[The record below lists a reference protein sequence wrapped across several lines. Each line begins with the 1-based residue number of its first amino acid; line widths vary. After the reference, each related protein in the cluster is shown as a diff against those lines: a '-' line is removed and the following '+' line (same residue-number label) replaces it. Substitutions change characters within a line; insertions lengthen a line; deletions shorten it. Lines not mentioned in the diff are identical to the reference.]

1 MAFVSHLV
9 KSCYPVRR
17 VVTDRLVC
25 RRTLWSIREGVP
37 YTSFFEASTFTG
49 SKFSPFWSPL
59 ALQEIQRK
67 RPSSGCRLFCTSSNI
82 SKEASRFVEEAVE
95 KDSVV
100 VFAKSWCPYCA
111 RVKGLF
117 QSLQVPFKAYDL
129 DQMDIGDHIQAAL
142 LEKTGQRTVPNVF
155 ISKQHI
161 GGCSETM
168 ELFENGTLS
177 TLLKKA
183 NIHIA

>member
-25 RRTLWSIREGVP
+25 RRTLWSIREGIP
-37 YTSFFEASTFTG
+37 CTSFFEASTFTG

-129 DQMDIGDHIQAAL
+129 DQVCCILFSCPYALYIGID
-142 LEKTGQRTVPNVF
+142 GYWR
-155 ISKQHI
+155 SYS
-161 GGCSETM
+161 GGFVGKDRPENSPECVY
-168 ELFENGTLS
+168 FEATYWRL
-177 TLLKKA
+177 
-183 NIHIA
+183 